1 MMIDPADNVEHY
13 PIHATCRSSMIKHEQ
28 HNEKPICCDYCGL
41 SLSPSQLYLQE
52 QKKQDGSIKRNRLLE
67 SGLET
72 LFDEPYSKIFPYLQ
86 HGNHFIDYDSQT
98 AEAGTFGGEVVS
110 LAAALATLKK
120 LRKLDAP
127 TIFQRVSAR
136 IRSRVALAIERTGL
150 TEVVSLGGVSWWP
163 RLILCPHIKASQLLI
178 TSLLRQELLA
188 NGILIGSAFKIT
200 NPQASSSC
208 GCGTSFS
215 I

>member
-41 SLSPSQLYLQE
+41 SLTPSQLYLKE

-98 AEAGTFGGEVVS
+98 AEAGGFGGMFMPQGFMHSV
-110 LAAALATLKK
+110 
-120 LRKLDAP
+120 
-127 TIFQRVSAR
+127 
-136 IRSRVALAIERTGL
+136 
-150 TEVVSLGGVSWWP
+150 
-163 RLILCPHIKASQLLI
+163 IKNGKQYHPYCAKQVEQL
-178 TSLLRQELLA
+178 S
-188 NGILIGSAFKIT
+188 K
-200 NPQASSSC
+200 
-208 GCGTSFS
+208 
-215 I
+215 